1 MAPWHRWLESCA
13 TSKKGL
19 EPVLTCLTWQMSLSL
34 HSPKPASLLIK
45 KSSPAW
51 FDRAYILIK
60 RHDGR
65 WWLRGRSEDY
75 AYHPPPDAALT
86 MTRTPAPPSKS
97 GNHVGNLSYWSMQSV
112 SDIEPIDRTHF
123 GCFFSCYSSF
133 LFLLGA
139 GGRRIGSQRGNLN
152 GAVVRA
158 ESGWRT
164 WALCLARH
172 VPEWGRRGAEP
183 RPFNLLGRVMF

>member
-1 MAPWHRWLESCA
+1 MLRVRVALPLSTSKCYPGLARGAPWHRGTVWLESCA

-19 EPVLTCLTWQMSLSL
+19 EPVLTCLTWQMSLSFTQ
-34 HSPKPASLLIK
+34 SQPGQPAHQK
-45 KSSPAW
+45 RAAPAW

-86 MTRTPAPPSKS
+86 MTRTPAPPRKS
-97 GNHVGNLSYWSMQSV
+97 GNHVGNLSFWSMQSV

-123 GCFFSCYSSF
+123 GCFFFSSFSF
-133 LFLLGA
+133 LFLLG
-139 GGRRIGSQRGNLN
+139 
-152 GAVVRA
+152 
-158 ESGWRT
+158 GWRKKD
-164 WALCLARH
+164 WLAT
-172 VPEWGRRGAEP
+172 GQSKRRG
-183 RPFNLLGRVMF
+183 